1 VKTAADAMRV
11 SVLGPLEVS
20 DAAGRPVR
28 VGGHRVR
35 ALLILLALDAG
46 RVLPAHAL
54 IERLWPED
62 REERPADAANA
73 LQSLVSRLRVA
84 LRQAGIPE
92 GVLES
97 ATSGYRLAVPPGAV
111 DAIAFEEQ
119 ARAGSQALARG
130 DARQAASLLGNALN
144 QWRGS
149 ALTDVAR
156 EEFAVAPVAR
166 LAELRAAATLDR
178 IEADLTL
185 DAANATIIGELR
197 ELTAADPLQERQ
209 AALLM
214 RALAATGRQSEALS
228 VYQKTRGQL
237 ADLLGVDPSHQLE
250 QAYLAILRQEIPP
263 AAVSLPDTPD
273 TLDTRGTPAAASQ
286 ARPPHPERGPHAA
299 KIVRRPPTSF
309 VGRDDDVA
317 GVLKRLRTERLVTLT
332 GPGGVGKTRLAA
344 ETAAKLTVPAWF
356 AELAPVTDPAEVPYA
371 VLDALGLRERS
382 IAPRGA
388 DMAGDPLDRLC
399 GALNDRDAVLILDNC
414 EHVIDDAATLAARL
428 LSDCP
433 KVKLLATSREPLQ
446 IHGETLHIVAPLP
459 APKEADIPEIS
470 GIYPAVRLFKDRAA
484 AVLPGFE
491 LSKDNAEA
499 VASICRNLDGMPLA
513 IELAAPWLRT
523 LTPAQLAA
531 RLGDRFALL
540 TGGSRTAL
548 PRHQTLRAVVDWSW
562 DLLSER
568 ERVLTRRL
576 AVFPGGATLTAA
588 ERVCAAQSGQEG
600 SPLPASAVLPTLA
613 GLVSKS
619 LLTRVDTGDASEP
632 RYRMLDTVRA
642 YGLDRLAEASEHTA
656 TRDAA
661 ARYYLEFA
669 EIADPQLRTKT
680 QAHWF
685 RAVTAEQDNVNAAIR
700 WAIAQGDADT
710 ALRFVRALGY
720 YWIQRGHGEADA
732 LSRDVLAMT
741 PPPLTQQL
749 AEARVICA
757 LLAAGW
763 TWDIDRVREPL
774 IEALSALAGFGA
786 DYGSV
791 HPLVTMAEP
800 MLSQYDGV
808 TERALQQ
815 FERYMTARDPWLR
828 GIGKVS
834 YSSYAMSLG
843 TLDGAEE
850 LCRVGLAELRAL
862 GERWGVAMAL
872 TVLAEFTELRAD
884 HATSIAAITEAAA
897 IGREIGVWGDLT
909 YVEGRL
915 AVVHARAGDLDRGY
929 AEIARVRR
937 SIEARGGHVD
947 TDRWVSFMLAELASR
962 AGDYAEA
969 ARCCEAVLT
978 TIAPNEARWW
988 QSLRAQVKA
997 RLAIALLKQ
1006 GHQKRCVQLLTESL
1020 DAAAAW
1026 WEHPALATV
1035 LDACAV
1041 YALTRDK
1048 EGDAERSACLLGAAH
1063 AIRGAFDE
1071 SSLDAPPARAA
1082 ARATLGPD
1090 AFDAAY
1096 ESTLTST
1103 YESAL
1108 ALARD
1113 LLTGLVAADSRP
1125 EAAQSAR
1132 TNHFCVPGA

>member
-1 VKTAADAMRV
+1 MRI

-46 RVLPAHAL
+46 RVMPAHAL

-73 LQSLVSRLRVA
+73 LQSLVSRLRAA
-84 LRQAGIPE
+84 LRQAGLPE

-97 ATSGYRLAVPPGAV
+97 ATSGYRLAIPPGAV
-111 DAIAFEEQ
+111 DAIAFEQQ
-119 ARAGSQALARG
+119 ARAGGRALARG
-130 DARQAASLLGNALN
+130 DASEAASLLRGALD

-149 ALTDVAR
+149 ALTDVAG
-156 EEFAVAPVAR
+156 EQFAFAPAAR
-166 LAELRAAATLDR
+166 LAELRATATLDR
-178 IEADLTL
+178 IEADLVL
-185 DAANATIIGELR
+185 GIADATIIGELR

-228 VYQKTRGQL
+228 VYQRTREHL
-237 ADLLGVDPSHQLE
+237 ADRLGVDPSRRLE
-250 QAYLAILRQEIPP
+250 QAYLAILRQEIPQ
-263 AAVSLPDTPD
+263 
-273 TLDTRGTPAAASQ
+273 AAASRPATRATASQ
-286 ARPPHPERGPHAA
+286 ATASQAEPQRPPPGPPAA
-299 KIVRRPPTSF
+299 NTRNVRRPPTSF

-317 GVLKRLRTERLVTLT
+317 SVLKRLSAERLVTLT
-332 GPGGVGKTRLAA
+332 GPGGVGKTRLVT
-344 ETAAKLTVPAWF
+344 ETAARLTAPAWF

-399 GALNDRDAVLILDNC
+399 AALSDRDAVLILDNC
-414 EHVIDDAATLAARL
+414 EHVIDAAATLTARL
-428 LSDCP
+428 LRDCP
-433 KVKLLATSREPLQ
+433 QVKLLATSREPLQ
-446 IHGETLHIVAPLP
+446 IPGETLHVVAPLA
-459 APKEADIPEIS
+459 APKEADVPEVS
-470 GIYPAVRLFKDRAA
+470 TTYPAVRLFADRAA

-491 LSKDNAEA
+491 LSQDNAAA
-499 VASICRNLDGMPLA
+499 VASICRSLDGMPLA

-523 LTPAQLAA
+523 LTAAQLAA

-562 DLLSER
+562 DLLSEP

-576 AVFPGGATLTAA
+576 AVFPGGATLAA
-588 ERVCAAQSGQEG
+588 TERVCAAQPGQEA

-619 LLTRVDTGDASEP
+619 LVTRVDVQVDNEP

-642 YGLDRLAEASEHTA
+642 YGLDRLAEAGEDTA
-656 TRDAA
+656 TRAAA

-669 EIADPQLRTKT
+669 ETADPRLRSKA

-685 RAVTAEQDNVNAAIR
+685 RALTAEQDNVNAAVR
-700 WAIAQGDADT
+700 WAVARGDAGT
-710 ALRFVRALGY
+710 ALRYVRALGY
-720 YWIQRGHGEADA
+720 YWVQRGYGEADA
-732 LSRDVLAMT
+732 LTRDVLAMT
-741 PPPLTQQL
+741 PPPLTKQL

-757 LLAAGW
+757 LVAAGW
-763 TWDIDRVREPL
+763 NWDIDRVRESL
-774 IEALSALAGFGA
+774 TEALRALAGFGA
-786 DYGSV
+786 DCASI
-791 HPLVTMAEP
+791 HPLVAMAEP
-800 MLSQYDGV
+800 LLTQYDGE
-808 TERALQQ
+808 TERAQRQ
-815 FERYMTARDPWLR
+815 FDQYMSARDPWLR
-828 GIGKVS
+828 AIGKVS
-834 YSSYAMSLG
+834 HASYALSLG

-850 LCRVGLAELRAL
+850 LCRAGLAELRAL
-862 GERWGVAMAL
+862 GEQWGVAMAL
-872 TVLAEFTELRAD
+872 TLLADFTELRAD
-884 HATSIAAITEAAA
+884 HAASIATITEAAA

-937 SIEARGGHVD
+937 SIEARGGRVD
-947 TDRWVSFMLAELASR
+947 TDRWVAFMLAELASLK
-962 AGDYAEA
+962 GDYAEA

-978 TIAPNEARWW
+978 TIASQAARWW

-997 RLAIALLKQ
+997 RLAIAVLHQGNEDRCARLLA
-1006 GHQKRCVQLLTESL
+1006 ESL
-1020 DAAAAW
+1020 ASAAAW
-1026 WEHPALATV
+1026 WEHPALASV

-1041 YALTRDK
+1041 YTLTR
-1048 EGDAERSACLLGAAH
+1048 GRPAAPQQAARLLGAAH

-1071 SSLDAPPARAA
+1071 SSLDAPSAREK
-1082 ARATLGPD
+1082 ARQALGPD
-1090 AFDAAY
+1090 AFAAAY
-1096 ESTLTST
+1096 EAALAST

-1108 ALARD
+1108 TLARAALA
-1113 LLTGLVAADSRP
+1113 
-1125 EAAQSAR
+1125 
-1132 TNHFCVPGA
+1132 